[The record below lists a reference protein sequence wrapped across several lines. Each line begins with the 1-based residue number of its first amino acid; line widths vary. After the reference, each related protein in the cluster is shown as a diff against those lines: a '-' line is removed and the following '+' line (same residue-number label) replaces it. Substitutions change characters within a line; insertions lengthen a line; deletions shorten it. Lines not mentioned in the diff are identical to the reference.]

1 MRASSRSFRLLLA
14 GSVVA
19 AAGVTALLAPA
30 GAAPSGPPAVKGGL
44 QQAYKASYYKSG
56 PAELEARN
64 KAIRDTDP
72 LVLSATRIG
81 HNAMEPTMGVTKKG
95 NAFMVGGNFDID
107 AVATRLA
114 RTSIF
119 ASYDGN
125 KTWQNITPAVAGQPF
140 PPTTLDPYMYVDPET
155 NRIFSDD
162 LLVACSVLQWSDD
175 EGKTWSHGNPAA
187 CDSPADDHQTIVAG
201 NPPAGLPT
209 VGYPN
214 VLYYCVNKVADVQ
227 CARSLD
233 GGMTFGVSGEPAFA
247 EPVKTQPEDG
257 SSTQTGAVCGS
268 LHGHIITDPAGRLF
282 LPKGHCGEPWL
293 AVSEDGGLTWSRT
306 KVSRVSAAGIQ
317 TSVASDSAGN
327 LYYVWWS
334 AKNFLPYMAVSRD
347 HGKTFGP
354 AMLIAPPGVQAVNFP
369 SIDAGSPGH
378 IAISFPGSTQEKDP
392 ARKWNY
398 YVSVSTNALASL
410 PTFHSATAN
419 KVSDPVHR
427 GACLSRC
434 GNMFDFLD
442 IVLGPNGAAWGT
454 AVDTCASTKCI
465 AAEGPRLKSD
475 EASDA
480 AVGIVVR
487 QLAGPGIGRR

>member
-1 MRASSRSFRLLLA
+1 LRASSRSLRVLLA

-19 AAGVTALLAPA
+19 AAGVSAVFAPA
-30 GAAPSGPPAVKGGL
+30 GAAPSGPAAVKGSL
-44 QQAYKASYYKSG
+44 HQAYKASYYRGG
-56 PAELEARN
+56 PAELEAHN
-64 KAIRDTDP
+64 KAIRDTNP
-72 LVLSATRIG
+72 LVLSATPIG
-81 HNAMEPTMGVTKKG
+81 HSAFEPTMGVTKKG
-95 NAFMVGGNFDID
+95 NAFIVAGAFDTPGG
-107 AVATRLA
+107 ALGS
-114 RTSIF
+114 TSIY

-125 KTWQNITPAVAGQPF
+125 KTWKNITPTVVGQKV

-162 LLVACSVLQWSDD
+162 LLVGCSFLQWSDD
-175 EGKTWSHGNPAA
+175 EGKTWSHGNPTA
-187 CDSPADDHQTIVAG
+187 CEAPVDDHQTLVAG
-201 NPPAGLPT
+201 NPPAGIPT

-233 GGMTFGVSGEPAFA
+233 GGMTFGASGAPAFA

-257 SSTQTGAVCGS
+257 SSAQTGAVCGS

-317 TSVASDSAGN
+317 TSVASDTAGN

-354 AMLIAPPGVQAVNFP
+354 SMLIAPPGVQAVNFP

-378 IAISFPGSTQEKDP
+378 VTVTFPGSTEEKSP
-392 ARKWNY
+392 TRPWNS
-398 YVSVSTNALASL
+398 YVAVSTNALAPL

-427 GACLSRC
+427 GACSSRC

-442 IVLGPNGAAWGT
+442 VVLGPNGAAWAT
-454 AVDTCASTKCI
+454 VVDTCTSVKCV
-465 AAEGPRLKSD
+465 G
-475 EASDA
+475 DA
-480 AVGIVVR
+480 GGKADDARGIVVR
-487 QLAGPGIGRR
+487 QIAGPGIGRR